1 VAVSYAYGVLER
13 SAGVGRKPWYLAH
26 VATLVA
32 LAVGFVALIAGY
44 WLQFEGGREITR
56 IPDVRVTLPLLAGAL
71 AAGIVAFRR
80 REPRRAVAVI
90 GVGMA
95 GTAVVLGWFLVVAA
109 VGGAT
114 LLVALIVAKL
124 H

>member
-1 VAVSYAYGVLER
+1 VLER
-13 SAGVGRKPWYLAH
+13 SAGLGRKPWFLAH
-26 VATLVA
+26 AATAVA
-32 LAVGFVALIAGY
+32 LAVGIASLIAGY
-44 WLQFEGGREITR
+44 WLQFERGREITQ
-56 IPDVRVTLPLLAGAL
+56 IPDLRVTLPLAALAA

-80 REPRRAVAVI
+80 REPYPAVAVL

-114 LLVALIVAKL
+114 LLLALIAAKL

>member
-1 VAVSYAYGVLER
+1 MLER
-13 SAGVGRKPWYLAH
+13 SAGLGRKPWFLAH
-26 VATLVA
+26 AATAVA
-32 LAVGFVALIAGY
+32 LAVGIASLIAGY
-44 WLQFEGGREITR
+44 WLQFERGREITQISVLR
-56 IPDVRVTLPLLAGAL
+56 ATLPLLALAA

-80 REPRRAVAVI
+80 REPYPALAVL

-114 LLVALIVAKL
+114 LLLALIAAKL

>member
-1 VAVSYAYGVLER
+1 MLER
-13 SAGVGRKPWYLAH
+13 SAGLGRKPWYLAH
-26 VATLVA
+26 AATAVA
-32 LAVGFVALIAGY
+32 LAIGLAALIAGY
-44 WLQFEGGREITR
+44 WLQFEAGRQITQ
-56 IPDVRVTLPLLAGAL
+56 IPDPRVTLPLLGVAV

-80 REPRRAVAVI
+80 REPRPALAVL
-90 GVGMA
+90 GMGMA
-95 GTAVVLGWFLVVAA
+95 ATAVVLGWFLVVAA